1 MPRPCGYGGASG
13 ANWIIV
19 SCHGIT
25 LPAVNVSMKSW
36 SQSVCQGRQFTPF
49 WRQMRWCHTVMI
61 WSWTIWM
68 MMPVTKKRSL
78 SRISIW
84 WSLTINEHNLYS
96 SKRKLQYSMH
106 CLMFIIGKHSQYEWI
121 RHGSKEQHKKM
132 HSAEQILRAE
142 LAEKKNAES
151 EIQWLELKADC
162 EERSKCLHSRSASL
176 SWAWRTKLAARM
188 WSPMVTLFW
197 RRSSRS
203 ERRPIP
209 QSWGKLRRNQS
220 RRKGNP
226 RPVRWWGKW
235 NLGSCT
241 WCSNNHNYSPSFQ

>member
-1 MPRPCGYGGASG
+1 MLD
-13 ANWIIV
+13 N
-19 SCHGIT
+19 
-25 LPAVNVSMKSW
+25 N
-36 SQSVCQGRQFTPF
+36 
-49 WRQMRWCHTVMI
+49 
-61 WSWTIWM
+61 
-68 MMPVTKKRSL
+68 
-78 SRISIW
+78 
-84 WSLTINEHNLYS
+84 
-96 SKRKLQYSMH
+96 
-106 CLMFIIGKHSQYEWI
+106 CLLFIFGKHSQYEWI

-197 RRSSRS
+197 RHSSRS